1 MIKHRIIFKG
11 MNSCLYIYQSR
22 FRANHATDTRLSRKT
37 NMMLK
42 STENGKQNGLI
53 KNKTILILF
62 NTYCFFCFI
71 KKCLFRSCD
80 LQVRSFPSFYSRNFV
95 VFVIYKWYSASSVKQ
110 SYIPI
115 CRWFMYLFINLR
127 TLLTSKMF

>member
-62 NTYCFFCFI
+62 NIYCFFCFI
-71 KKCLFRSCD
+71 RKCLFRSCKCG
-80 LQVRSFPSFYSRNFV
+80 VPP
-95 VFVIYKWYSASSVKQ
+95 AS
-110 SYIPI
+110 IAE
-115 CRWFMYLFINLR
+115 
-127 TLLTSKMF
+127 TLLFLLYINDIPQALSSSHTYPYADDSCIFLSI